1 MSLSANRREVIA
13 GAGAAAV
20 AAPLLR
26 PAAASAKNGDL
37 RVSTTAKA
45 IYVSNSLLSMSRA
58 FCFMYMMRL
67 MHFLFACTF
76 MTWISIKHSEDV
88 ANDLCFLSF
97 LFSLEHT
104 NK

>member
-37 RVSTTAKA
+37 RVSWLPLILAPKL
-45 IYVSNSLLSMSRA
+45 IHDVISR
-58 FCFMYMMRL
+58 L
-67 MHFLFACTF
+67 TF
-76 MTWISIKHSEDV
+76 
-88 ANDLCFLSF
+88 
-97 LFSLEHT
+97 FSLE
-104 NK
+104 NSFRLEIAELRIVLR